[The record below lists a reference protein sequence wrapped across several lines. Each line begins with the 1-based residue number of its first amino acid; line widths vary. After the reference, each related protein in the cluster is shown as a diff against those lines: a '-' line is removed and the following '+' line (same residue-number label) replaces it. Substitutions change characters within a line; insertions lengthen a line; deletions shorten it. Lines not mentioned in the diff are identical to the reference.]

1 MFIKLTFVF
10 KQCATGIILFTE
22 FKYLNTYTT
31 YLHIFSVQSPSGLFS
46 DRSHPGTLTYITYMR
61 KDDNLFMVDIDRI
74 GQGCVAPSE
83 QVVNNVVTTLLQLNN
98 AVVTTVLSQ
107 MKYIP
112 DV

>member
-1 MFIKLTFVF
+1 LKNSKFIFIKKIVRKFLVWEACCQ
-10 KQCATGIILFTE
+10 KE
-22 FKYLNTYTT
+22 KYFIRACND
-31 YLHIFSVQSPSGLFS
+31 HIQVRL
-46 DRSHPGTLTYITYMR
+46 LIITYMR